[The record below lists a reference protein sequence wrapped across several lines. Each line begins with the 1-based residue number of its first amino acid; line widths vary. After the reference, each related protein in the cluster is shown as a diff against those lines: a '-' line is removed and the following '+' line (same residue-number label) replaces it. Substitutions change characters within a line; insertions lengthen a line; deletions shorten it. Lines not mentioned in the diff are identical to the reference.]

1 VILLGAEINAVTEH
15 RSPEGKRVGAKSM
28 ADTGP
33 DNPSKTEKAEEE
45 AARPQLSPEPVPVLV
60 ERPVVR
66 NERRGRRMIAPVVV
80 GFFAGMAGFLTARA
94 RRA

>member
-1 VILLGAEINAVTEH
+1 
-15 RSPEGKRVGAKSM
+15 M
-28 ADTGP
+28 ADTGA

-45 AARPQLSPEPVPVLV
+45 GQKPPPSPEPVPVVV

-66 NERRGRRMIAPVVV
+66 TLRKPRRFAAPLLV
-80 GFFAGMAGFLTARA
+80 GFFAGMASFLGMRA